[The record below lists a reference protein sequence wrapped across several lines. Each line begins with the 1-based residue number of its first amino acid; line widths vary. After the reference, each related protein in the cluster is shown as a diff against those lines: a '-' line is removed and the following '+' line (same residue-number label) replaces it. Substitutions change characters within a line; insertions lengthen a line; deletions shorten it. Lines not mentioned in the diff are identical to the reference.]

1 MIQLTPRLA
10 AIAREIEKGETMA
23 DIGTDH
29 GFLPV
34 ALWEQGICPK
44 VILADVNH
52 GPLEKAKFN
61 AAESHPGVEFDCRL
75 GDGLKVIEP
84 GEVDVIVIAG
94 MGGTLMTEIL
104 GEDIEKTW
112 SYKKLILQPR
122 KDIGELR
129 HWIYNHSMCITNEQL
144 VWEGK
149 YIWPILTVEPIE
161 KACIGNLEA
170 DRIEWQYPRRLLD
183 FLNPLTADYVNQKL
197 ILEEEILKNMLD
209 GGQEGE
215 ILQNQKNRVRYMH
228 DLLRD
233 VKKALD
239 SKSVEG

>member
-10 AIAREIEKGETMA
+10 AIANEIKKGETMA

-44 VILADVNH
+44 VILADVNQ
-52 GPLEKAKFN
+52 GPLDRAKSN
-61 AAESHPGVEFDCRL
+61 AAASHPGVDFDCRL

-84 GEVDVIVIAG
+84 GEVDVIAIAG

-129 HWIYNHSMCITNEQL
+129 HWIYNNCMSISNEQL
-144 VWEGK
+144 VREGR
-149 YIWPILTVEPIE
+149 YIWPVLTVVPIE
-161 KACIGNLEA
+161 KACLGDLGPE
-170 DRIEWQYPRRLLD
+170 RIEWEYPRRLLD
-183 FLNPLTADYVNQKL
+183 FLNPLTEEYLGMKL
-197 ILEEEILKNMLD
+197 KLEEEILQNM
-209 GGQEGE
+209 ESGE
-215 ILQNQKNRVRYMH
+215 QTGSAMRNQRNRVRYIKE
-228 DLLRD
+228 LIRD
-233 VKKALD
+233 VKKELD
-239 SKSVEG
+239 STGAEG

>member
-10 AIAREIEKGETMA
+10 AIANEIKKGETMA

-44 VILADVNH
+44 VILADVNQ
-52 GPLEKAKFN
+52 GPLDRAKSN

-75 GDGLKVIEP
+75 GDGLKVIEA
-84 GEVDVIVIAG
+84 GEVDVIAIAG

-104 GEDIEKTW
+104 GEDMEKTW

-129 HWIYNHSMCITNEQL
+129 HWIYNHSMSISNEQL
-144 VWEGK
+144 VREGR
-149 YIWPILTVEPIE
+149 YIWPILTVVPIE
-161 KACIGNLEA
+161 KACLGDLGPE
-170 DRIEWQYPRRLLD
+170 RIEWEYPRRLLD
-183 FLNPLTADYVNQKL
+183 FLNPLTEEYLCMKL
-197 ILEEEILKNMLD
+197 ALEEEILESMEK
-209 GGQEGE
+209 GAQEGPAM
-215 ILQNQKNRVRYMH
+215 QRQRNRVRYIKE
-228 DLLRD
+228 LIRD
-233 VKKALD
+233 VKLALD
-239 SKSVEG
+239 SNSTEG

>member
-10 AIAREIEKGETMA
+10 AIANEIEKGETMA

-34 ALWEQGICPK
+34 ALWEQGVCPK
-44 VILADVNH
+44 VILADVNQ
-52 GPLEKAKFN
+52 GPLDRAKSN
-61 AAESHPGVEFDCRL
+61 GAEAHPGVEFDCRL
-75 GDGLKVIEP
+75 GNGLKVIEP

-112 SYKKLILQPR
+112 SYKKLVLQPR

-129 HWIYNHSMCITNEQL
+129 HWIYNNCMSISNEKL
-144 VWEGK
+144 VREGR
-149 YIWPILTVEPIE
+149 YIWPILTVVPIE
-161 KACIGNLEA
+161 KACLGDLGPE
-170 DRIEWQYPRRLLD
+170 RIEWEYPRRLLD
-183 FLNPLTADYVNQKL
+183 FLNPLTEEYLGMKL
-197 ILEEEILKNMLD
+197 KLEEEILENM
-209 GGQEGE
+209 EKGE
-215 ILQNQKNRVRYMH
+215 QSGPAMQNQKNRVRYIKE
-228 DLLRD
+228 LIRD

-239 SKSVEG
+239 STGAEG